1 MADVNI
7 KVNVQTGRSSS
18 DIKDVSKAIQS
29 LDVSVKESSSSL
41 KDISSVFLGG
51 LGALVSADAVKKLAF
66 VLAELPFEAE
76 KLNTITNSF
85 DALAESVGI
94 SANALKEGLVKS
106 AGGLIDETT
115 LLAAANKG
123 IVALGETAS
132 RIPEILSLAKKATAV
147 FGGEVV
153 DNFEAINSAIAAG
166 TTRSLRQ
173 FGIIVN
179 ADSVYTK
186 YAKSIGYTAEQLTI
200 AEKQTALLNAV
211 LAKGAETLNNVDT
224 SAKKNT
230 KAFKELTVNIKELG
244 ETAIIAFDRSAGPAM
259 NYFLKLAV
267 RASEEIKNLFQ
278 SSLGKDQGEKIAA
291 QIRVLNHE
299 LEVLQQKSGISFL
312 DNLFGGTKS
321 DAIEITKNK
330 IAALKEELLK
340 YEESQKKS
348 ASATGASTS
357 ALNSHTDAVIR
368 YTAAQQKQLDLG
380 KQLTDQ
386 AVEQSFKEDPQADAQ
401 RKIDAIN
408 FAEEQRKITEDN
420 ASLARETARQEANAR
435 EAEQLLAQNEVLLQ
449 LDATGN
455 DARIAENQRRVDA
468 ILQQETLSEEKK
480 LAIQNQVKQKEQKI
494 LDQKLAAT
502 STFFGGITALA
513 KTAGKEGFEI
523 AKQTA
528 TAQATIDG
536 IRAIQA
542 ALANPPGFPFNAL
555 IVAGVAAQTAA
566 NIINIQRQQFNK
578 GTDYV
583 PGIGNKDTVPALL
596 TPGERVV
603 PKETNKDLTRFLR
616 DGGDTS
622 SSEIMGAILELAS
635 RPVVVAIDG
644 REVFYTVN
652 DQLRGG
658 RAFAV

>member
-29 LDVSVKESSSSL
+29 LDVSVKESSFSL
-41 KDISSVFLGG
+41 GRMAEIFVGG
-51 LGALVSADAVKKLAF
+51 LGANITVGALKNVAGALAQ
-66 VLAELPFEAE
+66 LPFEAE
-76 KLNTITNSF
+76 KIKAINSQF
-85 DALAESVGI
+85 EVLAETAGI
-94 SANALKEGLVKS
+94 SADVLKNQLVGS
-106 AGGLIDETT
+106 AAGLIDDTD
-115 LLAAANKG
+115 LIAAANKA
-123 IVALGETAS
+123 IVSLGSTAS
-132 RIPEILSLAKKATAV
+132 EIPKVMELARKATSV
-147 FGGEVV
+147 FGGDVV
-153 DNFEAINSAIAAG
+153 QNFEAINSAIASG
-166 TTRSLRQ
+166 STRALRQ
-173 FGIIVN
+173 FGIIV
-179 ADSVYTK
+179 DSQSVYEK
-186 YAKSIGYTAEQLTI
+186 YAKSIGFAANQLTET
-200 AEKQTALLNAV
+200 EKQQALLNAV
-211 LAKGAETLNNVDT
+211 LDKGNKTLGNIDE
-224 SAKKNT
+224 SAQKNT
-230 KAFKELTVNIKELG
+230 KSFKELYVIVKQIGEVAILSFDNSASPAVNKFLQLAISAANQFKTLFVASVGSGAEQSAAKIKLLNADL
-244 ETAIIAFDRSAGPAM
+244 ETLQNKSDI
-259 NYFLKLAV
+259 
-267 RASEEIKNLFQ
+267 
-278 SSLGKDQGEKIAA
+278 LGKIFPSVRE
-291 QIRVLNHE
+291 
-299 LEVLQQKSGISFL
+299 
-312 DNLFGGTKS
+312 
-321 DAIEITKNK
+321 DAIERLKK
-330 IAALKEELLK
+330 QIADLTFQESLNEETQRKLESVRRQHTSTIVAH
-340 YEESQKKS
+340 EE
-348 ASATGASTS
+348 
-357 ALNSHTDAVIR
+357 AVKR
-368 YTAAQQKQLDLG
+368 LTAAQQKQLELG
-380 KQLTDQ
+380 VQLSNQ
-386 AVEQSFKEDPQADAQ
+386 AIEQSLKEDPQADAQ

-408 FAEEQRKITEDN
+408 FAESERKISEDN

-468 ILQQETLSEEKK
+468 IIQQETLSEEKK

-494 LDQKLAAT
+494 LDQKLGAA
-502 STFFGGITALA
+502 STFFGGITSLA
-513 KTAGKEGFEI
+513 KTAGKDGFEI

-555 IVAGVAAQTAA
+555 IVAGVAAQTTA
-566 NIINIQRQQFNK
+566 NIINIQRQQFAR

-583 PGIGNKDTVPALL
+583 PGVGNKDTVPALL

-603 PKETNKDLTRFLR
+603 PRETNKDLTRFLR

-622 SSEIMGAILELAS
+622 SSEIMGAIIELAS